1 MNAMFFRSE
10 NLDSPPYAAP
20 SQPTRFRLDR
30 QAIAKGAAVR
40 LARAE
45 EIEDQMDHACET
57 AALGSHTR
65 PPPPDRSAWDSKTW
79 DRYVTEAVS
88 QARQRGPELEC
99 LRREAAQ
106 LDRLLRGP

>member
-1 MNAMFFRSE
+1 MNAMFFGSK
-10 NLDSPPYAAP
+10 NLDGQQDAVS
-20 SQPTRFRLDR
+20 SRITRFKLDR
-30 QAIAKGAAVR
+30 QAIARGAALR

-45 EIEDQMDHACET
+45 EIEDQMDHACES

-65 PPPPDRSAWDSKTW
+65 LPPPDRSLWDSKTW
-79 DRYVTEAVS
+79 DRYVAEAIS

>member
-10 NLDSPPYAAP
+10 NLDSLRCAAP
-20 SQPTRFRLDR
+20 LQPARFRLDR
-30 QAIAKGAAVR
+30 QAIAKGAALR
-40 LARAE
+40 RARAE

-57 AALGSHTR
+57 AALGRHTR
-65 PPPPDRSAWDSKTW
+65 LLPSDRSLWNGKTW
-79 DRYVTEAVS
+79 DRYIAEAIS
-88 QARQRGPELEC
+88 QARQHGPELEC

>member
-10 NLDSPPYAAP
+10 NLDSPVDAAP
-20 SQPTRFRLDR
+20 WRAARFALDR

-40 LARAE
+40 LARAK
-45 EIEDQMDHACET
+45 EIEDQMDHACES

-65 PPPPDRSAWDSKTW
+65 LPQPDRSLWDSKTW
-79 DRYVTEAVS
+79 DRYVAEAIS

>member
-1 MNAMFFRSE
+1 MNVMSFGSE
-10 NLDSPPYAAP
+10 NLDSPRCAAS

-30 QAIAKGAAVR
+30 QAIAKGVAVR

-65 PPPPDRSAWDSKTW
+65 LQLPDRSSWDSKTW
-79 DRYVTEAVS
+79 DRYVAEAVS
-88 QARQRGPELEC
+88 QARQHGPELDC
-99 LRREAAQ
+99 LRQGAAQ
-106 LDRLLRGP
+106 LDRLLRGA